1 MATCNNK
8 VAGHGSSRFH
18 SQDRLP
24 IAIAPTTPTTRIIN
38 ACHFYSLI
46 YLNLYPVAS
55 HNHPKF
61 TKCNCVAP
69 KQSLNPTGPTVE
81 WPSHI
86 RISVGNSASRRL
98 FAKNPSNG
106 IISSSAPARPSV
118 MTWARPFSVAATS
131 SSNGFLKGSEH
142 RLNRNKDGKMDN
154 TDRSRKK
161 E

>member
-1 MATCNNK
+1 MWQHGTTKWQGMA
-8 VAGHGSSRFH
+8 VAASILRTDCR
-18 SQDRLP
+18 SQLPHPDYAHHQRL
-24 IAIAPTTPTTRIIN
+24 
-38 ACHFYSLI
+38 SLLLS

-106 IISSSAPARPSV
+106 IICCSAPARPSV